1 MIESKNLKLPEN
13 KNSLSVMSSKDK
25 TLISDM
31 MESFVSEVPAK
42 PFVSFCVVCNKGVI
56 SEEMM
61 YEKGRVFHKDCFDK
75 YGKNF
80 PAINQD
86 LLSQSTNAKVELV
99 QLKNLQVRMT
109 GTNPSSS
116 ISRPKT
122 TKKLKRK
129 TKKQRP
135 KRRVAK
141 RKRTASKRRTFRKRS
156 SLRNRRKS
164 PKRVARRTTSRTKR
178 RVSKRRPSRRR

>member
-1 MIESKNLKLPEN
+1 
-13 KNSLSVMSSKDK
+13 MSSKDK
-25 TLISDM
+25 ILISDM

-42 PFVSFCVVCNKGVI
+42 PFVTFCIACNKGVI
-56 SEEMM
+56 SEDMM
-61 YEKGRVFHKDCFDK
+61 YEKGSVFHKDCYDK

-109 GTNPSSS
+109 GVNPSGS
-116 ISRPKT
+116 ISIQKT
-122 TKKLKRK
+122 TKRSKRK

-141 RKRTASKRRTFRKRS
+141 RKRTAAKRRTVKKRS
-156 SLRNRRKS
+156 SQNRRISTKKT
-164 PKRVARRTTSRTKR
+164 PRRAASRTKR
-178 RVSKRRPSRRR
+178 RVSKRRPSQRR

>member
-1 MIESKNLKLPEN
+1 
-13 KNSLSVMSSKDK
+13 MSSKDK
-25 TLISDM
+25 ILISDM

-42 PFVSFCVVCNKGVI
+42 PFVTFCVACNKGVI
-56 SEEMM
+56 SEDMT
-61 YEKGRVFHKDCFDK
+61 YEKGRVFHKDCYDK
-75 YGKNF
+75 DGKNF

-109 GTNPSSS
+109 GANPSGS
-116 ISRPKT
+116 ISIQKT
-122 TKKLKRK
+122 TKRSKRK

-141 RKRTASKRRTFRKRS
+141 RKRTAAKRRIVKKRS
-156 SLRNRRKS
+156 STLNRRIS
-164 PKRVARRTTSRTKR
+164 TKRRVRRVTSRTKR

>member
-1 MIESKNLKLPEN
+1 
-13 KNSLSVMSSKDK
+13 MSSKDK
-25 TLISDM
+25 MLISDM

-56 SEEMM
+56 IEEMM

-86 LLSQSTNAKVELV
+86 LLNQSTNAKVQLV

-109 GTNPSSS
+109 GTNPGTS

-122 TKKLKRK
+122 TKKSKRK

-135 KRRVAK
+135 KK
-141 RKRTASKRRTFRKRS
+141 RLVKSKRATKRRIVKKRS
-156 SLRNRRKS
+156 SSLNRRKS
-164 PKRVARRTTSRTKR
+164 PKRAARRRIRRTNK

>member
-1 MIESKNLKLPEN
+1 
-13 KNSLSVMSSKDK
+13 MSSKDK

-42 PFVSFCVVCNKGVI
+42 PFVTFCVVCNKGVI
-56 SEEMM
+56 IEEMI
-61 YEKGRVFHKDCFDK
+61 YEKGRVFHKDCYDK

-86 LLSQSTNAKVELV
+86 LLSVSTNAKVELV
-99 QLKNLQVRMT
+99 QLKNLKIRMA

-116 ISRPKT
+116 ISKPKPA
-122 TKKLKRK
+122 KKSNRK
-129 TKKQRP
+129 TKKKRP
-135 KRRVAK
+135 KRRVVKKK
-141 RKRTASKRRTFRKRS
+141 RTTTKRRTGKKRSSRNRRISTKRTARR
-156 SLRNRRKS
+156 
-164 PKRVARRTTSRTKR
+164 VTSRTKR

>member
-1 MIESKNLKLPEN
+1 
-13 KNSLSVMSSKDK
+13 MSAKDK
-25 TLISDM
+25 ILISDM

-56 SEEMM
+56 IEEMM

-109 GTNPSSS
+109 GTNPGTS

-122 TKKLKRK
+122 TKKSKRK

-135 KRRVAK
+135 KK
-141 RKRTASKRRTFRKRS
+141 RLVKKKRATSKRRTVKKRS
-156 SLRNRRKS
+156 SSRNRRKS
-164 PKRVARRTTSRTKR
+164 PKSAARRGIRRTNR
-178 RVSKRRPSRRR
+178 RVSKKRPSRRR

>member
-1 MIESKNLKLPEN
+1 
-13 KNSLSVMSSKDK
+13 MSSKDK
-25 TLISDM
+25 VLISDM
-31 MESFVSEVPAK
+31 MGSFVSEVPAK
-42 PFVSFCVVCNKGVI
+42 PFVTFCVACNKGVI
-56 SEEMM
+56 REEMM
-61 YEKGRVFHKDCFDK
+61 YEKGKVFHKDCYDK

-99 QLKNLQVRMT
+99 QLKNLKVRMT
-109 GTNPSSS
+109 GANPSSS
-116 ISRPKT
+116 ILISKT
-122 TKKLKRK
+122 TKKSKRK

-141 RKRTASKRRTFRKRS
+141 RKRTAAKRRTVKKRS
-156 SLRNRRKS
+156 SRNRRISTKKT
-164 PKRVARRTTSRTKR
+164 PRRATSRTKR

>member
-1 MIESKNLKLPEN
+1 
-13 KNSLSVMSSKDK
+13 MSSKDK
-25 TLISDM
+25 VLISDM

-42 PFVSFCVVCNKGVI
+42 PFVTFCIACNKGVI
-56 SEEMM
+56 REEMM
-61 YEKGRVFHKDCFDK
+61 YEKGRVFHKDCYDK

-99 QLKNLQVRMT
+99 QLKNLKVRMT
-109 GTNPSSS
+109 WTNPGSS

-122 TKKLKRK
+122 TKKSKRK
-129 TKKQRP
+129 AKKQRP

-141 RKRTASKRRTFRKRS
+141 RKKTAAKRRIVKKRS
-156 SLRNRRKS
+156 SRNRRMS
-164 PKRVARRTTSRTKR
+164 TKRTARRATRRTKR
-178 RVSKRRPSRRR
+178 RVSKRRLSRRR

>member
-1 MIESKNLKLPEN
+1 
-13 KNSLSVMSSKDK
+13 MSSKDK
-25 TLISDM
+25 VLISDM

-42 PFVSFCVVCNKGVI
+42 PFVTFCVVCNKGVI
-56 SEEMM
+56 SEDMM
-61 YEKGRVFHKDCFDK
+61 YEKGRVFHKDCYDK

-109 GTNPSSS
+109 GTSPSSS
-116 ISRPKT
+116 ISIQKT
-122 TKKLKRK
+122 TKKSKRK

-141 RKRTASKRRTFRKRS
+141 RKRTAVKRRTVKKRS
-156 SLRNRRKS
+156 SRNRLIS
-164 PKRVARRTTSRTKR
+164 TKRAASRTKR
-178 RVSKRRPSRRR
+178 RASKRRTSRRR